1 MKRYIVVG
9 VGQFGYSVA
18 KTLVDMGCDV
28 LAIDHNENRVQ
39 QISDQI
45 PHAVAASGID
55 EKSLRSLSAQEF
67 DVAVVSC
74 GESLE
79 SSILSTVILK
89 DLGVREIIVKAV
101 NPIHGDILKRVGA
114 NKVVYPEL
122 EMGEQLAHRLV
133 NPDILQEIALSGE
146 YSIKELT
153 IPQDLIGKSIV
164 EGDIRAKHGLTIL
177 AIRHPDTDQ
186 KESDQDLLVLSP
198 TPSYVFLEGDRVLL
212 FGKNRDIEHFRSAK

>member
-1 MKRYIVVG
+1 MKRYIIIG

-28 LAIDHNENRVQ
+28 LAIDLDENRVQ

-67 DVAVVSC
+67 DVAIVSC

-89 DLGVREIIVKAV
+89 DLGVKEIIVKAL
-101 NPIHGDILKRVGA
+101 NPIHGDILRRVGA
-114 NKVVYPEL
+114 NQIVYPET

-133 NPDILQEIALSGE
+133 NPDILQEIALSRE

-153 IPQDLIGKSIV
+153 IPHDLVEKSIL
-164 EGDIRAKHGLTIL
+164 EGNIRARHGLTIL
-177 AIRHPDTDQ
+177 AIRHHEGEQ

-198 TPSYVFLEGDRVLL
+198 PPSYIFKEGDRVLL
-212 FGKNRDIEHFRSAK
+212 FGKNKDIENFRSSK

>member
-9 VGQFGYSVA
+9 VGQFGLSVA

-45 PHAVAASGID
+45 PNAVAASGID
-55 EKSLRSLSAQEF
+55 EKSLRSLGAQEF
-67 DVAVVSC
+67 DLAIVSC

-79 SSILSTVILK
+79 SSILATVILK
-89 DLGVREIIVKAV
+89 DLGIKEIIVKALS
-101 NPIHGDILKRVGA
+101 PIHGDILKRVGA
-114 NKVVYPEL
+114 NQIVYPEL

-133 NPDILQEIALSGE
+133 NPDILQEIALSRE

-153 IPQDLIGKSIV
+153 IPQELTGRSIL

-177 AIRHPDTDQ
+177 AIRNCDEEKKD
-186 KESDQDLLVLSP
+186 SDQDLLVLSP
-198 TPSYVFLEGDRVLL
+198 PPSYVFQEGDRVLL
-212 FGKNRDIEHFRSAK
+212 FGKNKDIENFRGAK

>member
-9 VGQFGYSVA
+9 VGQFGFSVA

-28 LAIDHNENRVQ
+28 LAIDHNEARVQ

-67 DVAVVSC
+67 DVAIVSC

-79 SSILSTVILK
+79 SSILSTVVLK
-89 DLGVREIIVKAV
+89 DLGIKEIIVKAV
-101 NPIHGDILKRVGA
+101 NPIHGNILKRIGA
-114 NKVVYPEL
+114 NQVVYPEL

-133 NPDILQEIALSGE
+133 NPDILQEIALSRE

-153 IPQDLIGKSIV
+153 IPHELVGKSIL

-177 AIRHPDTDQ
+177 AIKNRDMEQ
-186 KESDQDLLVLSP
+186 NEGDQDFVVLSP
-198 TPSYVFLEGDRVLL
+198 PPSYVFQKGDRVLI
-212 FGKNRDIEHFRSAK
+212 FGKNKDIENFRSAK